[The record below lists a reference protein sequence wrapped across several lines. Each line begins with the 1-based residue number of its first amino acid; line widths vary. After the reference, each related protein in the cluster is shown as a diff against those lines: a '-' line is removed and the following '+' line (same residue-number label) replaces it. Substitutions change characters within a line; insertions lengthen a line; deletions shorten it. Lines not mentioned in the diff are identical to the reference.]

1 MRTIYTCLIAFIVLT
16 LALPL
21 HSEAKQNKKG
31 EQPFT
36 IVIDAGHGGKDTG
49 AIDNNVKEKDINLG
63 VAKELAEK
71 IRKEMKD
78 VNVVMTRDNDSFIS
92 LQGRADK
99 ANSAKG
105 NLFISIHTNS
115 VDKNNKN
122 RTSVSG
128 ASVYALGL
136 HKDANNMS
144 VARRENSVI
153 SLEKNFEEK
162 YQGFDPKSDESYI
175 IFEMAQ
181 KKNLSQSIKFAE
193 EVEKQL
199 VTSAGRKS
207 RGVHQAGFWVLWA
220 TSMPAVLVE
229 LDFICNP
236 NSAKFMG
243 SSTGQKKLANA
254 IFNAVKKYRASFKG
268 KNNSKHTAEREASY
282 SSSDNQ
288 EVVLTSA
295 RSESRRVSP
304 APEEAAKP
312 GAYAAARRR
321 RRSNASRESSSKKD
335 FETETIIVKTHS
347 GQKPSVA
354 EESDQKTVTEKQQ
367 VEDNSKTKKSKD
379 KKKERDKKKKENRKE
394 SDKKIT
400 TTTRR
405 IYKNRVVVTENESQN
420 SSKSQAKDDSK
431 NSSDKKVSADSSW
444 SARVGRDADGNK
456 KRDDK
461 AKEQEKK
468 LKKEKEK
475 QKKDKDKKDKKNKK
489 RDKNNSDQ
497 EIKDSNKTITV
508 TSDSDSRL
516 NSKSLHSRRNK
527 K

>member
-21 HSEAKQNKKG
+21 QSEAKPNKKG
-31 EQPFT
+31 EQTFT

-78 VNVVMTRDNDSFIS
+78 VKVVMTRDNDSFIS

-122 RTSVSG
+122 RSSVAG

-162 YQGFDPKSDESYI
+162 YQGFDPNSDESYI

-199 VTSAGRKS
+199 VTNAGRKS

-268 KNNSKHTAEREASY
+268 KNNSKHTAEREISH

-288 EVVLTSA
+288 EVVLASA
-295 RSESRRVSP
+295 RSESRIVSP
-304 APEEAAKP
+304 APEETPKP

-321 RRSNASRESSSKKD
+321 RRSNASRESSSRKD
-335 FETETIIVKTHS
+335 FETESITVKTYHY
-347 GQKPSVA
+347 QKPSVS
-354 EESDQKTVTEKQQ
+354 EEADNKTVTEKKQA
-367 VEDNSKTKKSKD
+367 EDNSKTKKSKD
-379 KKKERDKKKKENRKE
+379 KKKDHDKKKKENRKDSE
-394 SDKKIT
+394 NKIT

-405 IYKNRVVVTENESQN
+405 IYKNKVVVTENESQN
-420 SSKSQAKDDSK
+420 SSNKSQAKNNSK
-431 NSSDKKVSADSSW
+431 NSSDKKVSADSGW
-444 SARVGRDADGNK
+444 SSRVGRDADGK
-456 KRDDK
+456 KKTDDK
-461 AKEQEKK
+461 AKAQEKK

-475 QKKDKDKKDKKNKK
+475 QEKKNKKNKK
-489 RDKNNSDQ
+489 RNKVDSDQ
-497 EIKDSNKTITV
+497 EIKDSNKTITA
-508 TSDSDSRL
+508 TSDLDSRL

>member
-1 MRTIYTCLIAFIVLT
+1 MRTIYICLITFIVLT

-21 HSEAKQNKKG
+21 QSEAKPNKKG
-31 EQPFT
+31 EQTFT

-63 VAKELAEK
+63 VAKELADK
-71 IRKEMKD
+71 IRKELKD
-78 VNVVMTRDNDSFIS
+78 VKVVMTRDNDSFIS

-122 RTSVSG
+122 RASVAG

-162 YQGFDPKSDESYI
+162 YQGFDPTSDESYI

-199 VTSAGRKS
+199 VSNAGRKS

-268 KNNSKHTAEREASY
+268 KNNSKHTAERDASY

-288 EVVLTSA
+288 EVVLASA

-304 APEEAAKP
+304 APEEAPKP

-321 RRSNASRESSSKKD
+321 RRSNTSRESSSRKD
-335 FETETIIVKTHS
+335 FETENITVKTYND
-347 GQKPSVA
+347 QQPSVV
-354 EESDQKTVTEKQQ
+354 EEADNKAVTEKKQA
-367 VEDNSKTKKSKD
+367 EDNPKAKKSKENR
-379 KKKERDKKKKENRKE
+379 KERDKKKKENRKDSE
-394 SDKKIT
+394 KKIT

-405 IYKNRVVVTENESQN
+405 IYKNRVVVTENESQS
-420 SSKSQAKDDSK
+420 SSKSQAKDNSK
-431 NSSDKKVSADSSW
+431 NSSDKKVSADSNW
-444 SARVGRDADGNK
+444 SSRVGREADGK
-456 KRDDK
+456 KKTDDNAK
-461 AKEQEKK
+461 AQEKK
-468 LKKEKEK
+468 SKKEKEK
-475 QKKDKDKKDKKNKK
+475 QEKKDKKNKK
-489 RDKNNSDQ
+489 QNKGDSEK
-497 EIKDSNKTITV
+497 EIKDSNKTITA